1 MSYARYVRQ
10 KETAAAAERREEEDE
25 AEEEQEEEQQEV
37 EEEAEE
43 QEVVEEAEEQEVV
56 EEAEGWRL
64 HLHSRNSTGYKGVS
78 AVRGRFHA
86 QASGTPVPCSSPT
99 IPRPQLH
106 SRALS
111 ITP

>member
-37 EEEAEE
+37 E
-43 QEVVEEAEEQEVV
+43 EEAEEQEVV

-99 IPRPQLH
+99 IPWPQLH

>member
-37 EEEAEE
+37 E
-43 QEVVEEAEEQEVV
+43 EEAEEQEVV

>member
-25 AEEEQEEEQQEV
+25 AEEEQEEEEQEV
-37 EEEAEE
+37 E
-43 QEVVEEAEEQEVV
+43 EEAEEQEVV